1 MFYALG
7 GPLAGRTCARCSA
20 IWKNDKVFEK
30 FKKALGSPNPGQS
43 FGRGLWGREATEVK
57 MDPRG
62 TWAAVKSHVI
72 SGIALRD
79 RRVLAASGG
88 AFSAFSFFDVFRF

>member
-1 MFYALG
+1 
-7 GPLAGRTCARCSA
+7 
-20 IWKNDKVFEK
+20 
-30 FKKALGSPNPGQS
+30 
-43 FGRGLWGREATEVK
+43 
-57 MDPRG
+57 MDPVG

-79 RRVLAASGG
+79 RRVLGPSGG